1 MIKKNHSV
9 EFVTLWRD
17 SRGNRAPL
25 VATIVLRILL
35 AVSFVMFVIAGL
47 FKRSCLWSCG
57 TAGYSDDT
65 FQTVEA
71 AVYND

>member
-1 MIKKNHSV
+1 M

-35 AVSFVMFVIAGL
+35 AVSFVMFVIGGL
-47 FKRSCLWSCG
+47 FKVSVGLVLG
-57 TAGYSDDT
+57 
-65 FQTVEA
+65 V
-71 AVYND
+71 AVLLVIVMILSRQLKNNL